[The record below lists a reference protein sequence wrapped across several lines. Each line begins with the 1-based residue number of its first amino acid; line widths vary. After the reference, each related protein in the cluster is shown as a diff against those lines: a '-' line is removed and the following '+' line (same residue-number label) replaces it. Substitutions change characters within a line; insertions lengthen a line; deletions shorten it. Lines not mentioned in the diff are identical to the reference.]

1 MMSKDPVPYD
11 PNAEKGLTFMS
22 GLFKRLQ
29 LTWMLMGDGRVPFW
43 TKLVMPAALLYLIS
57 PVDFI
62 PAAIFP
68 VVGGLDDLGVV
79 LLGIALFI
87 KLAPSDIVQGYM
99 NKLEY
104 GDDDIDFDDDDVV
117 DTTYS
122 VMDED

>member
-1 MMSKDPVPYD
+1 MSKAPVPYD
-11 PNAEKGLTFMS
+11 SDADKGLSFLT
-22 GLFKRLQ
+22 GLLKRLQ
-29 LTWMLMGDGRVPFW
+29 LTWMLLGDSRVPFW
-43 TKLVMPAALLYLIS
+43 SKLVVPAALLYLIS

-87 KLAPSDIVQGYM
+87 KLAPSDIVQNYLH
-99 NKLEY
+99 KLEY
-104 GDDDIDFDDDDVV
+104 GSDELDFDDDDVV